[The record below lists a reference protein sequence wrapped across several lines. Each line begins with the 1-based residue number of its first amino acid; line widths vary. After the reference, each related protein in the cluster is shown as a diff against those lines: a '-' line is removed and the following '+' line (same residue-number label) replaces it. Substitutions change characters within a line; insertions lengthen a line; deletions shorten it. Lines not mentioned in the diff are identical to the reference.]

1 MTIDILPTIVE
12 LTGGTAPVLPIDG
25 VSIVPQLQGDLDAV
39 PPHEELYFWY
49 HRGDMEAMRMGRW
62 KLHFPHKY
70 RSLEG
75 RPPGNNGI
83 PAKYNYQIETG
94 LALYDLEIDPNEQVD
109 VKAKHPGV
117 VVEMSARANGMRQRL
132 GDRLSSIKGDEVRG
146 PGRLPAGDK

>member
-1 MTIDILPTIVE
+1 
-12 LTGGTAPVLPIDG
+12 
-25 VSIVPQLQGDLDAV
+25 
-39 PPHEELYFWY
+39 
-49 HRGDMEAMRMGRW
+49 MEAMRMGKW

-83 PAKYNYQIETG
+83 PAKYNYGIETG
-94 LALYDLEIDPNEQVD
+94 LALYDLESDPNELVD

-132 GDRLSSIKGDEVRG
+132 GDRLSSIEGDEVRG
-146 PGRLPAGDK
+146 PGRLPAGDKK

>member
-1 MTIDILPTIVE
+1 
-12 LTGGTAPVLPIDG
+12 
-25 VSIVPQLQGDLDAV
+25 
-39 PPHEELYFWY
+39 LYFWY